1 MTRVS
6 DGIDRVPLLLSESAD
21 QEFRDQGFAVVP
33 FVAPERLDALR
44 QRMTEL
50 IPPDSGPFFTLYRND
65 TPEIR
70 RVLDAAVR
78 EELQPQADAMMC
90 NHRFYVGSILVKFPG
105 EGSFLDPHQDWS
117 FVDETQHVS
126 GIVWLPLE
134 ATNEGNGG
142 LSVVPGSH
150 RFDLPY
156 RGTPPEPID
165 QYLDGLVNVTTRPGE
180 AVIYHNALIHGS
192 SENQSDHPRIVMA
205 LGFVSKQADLV
216 HFFTDNAGQKWRYR
230 VADDLPFTYQPPSPP
245 KGAAV
250 LQVEPWPS

>member
-6 DGIDRVPLLLSESAD
+6 DGVDRVPLLLSESAD
-21 QEFRDQGFAVVP
+21 QEFREQGFAVVP
-33 FVAPERLDALR
+33 FVDPERLEALR

-50 IPPDSGPFFTLYRND
+50 VPPESGPFFTLYRND

-70 RVLDAAVR
+70 RVLDAVVR
-78 EELQPQADAMMC
+78 EELQSLADEIMC

-117 FVDETQHVS
+117 FVDESRHVS
-126 GIVWLPLE
+126 GIVWFPLE
-134 ATNEGNGG
+134 ATDETNGG

-150 RFDLPY
+150 RFDLPN

-165 QYLDGLVNVTTRPGE
+165 QYLDGLVNLSTRPGE

-192 SENQSDHPRIVMA
+192 SENRSDHLRIVMA
-205 LGFVSKQADLV
+205 LGFVSEQADLL
-216 HFFTDNAGQKWRYR
+216 HFFTDKEGQKWRYR
-230 VADDLPFTYQPPSPP
+230 LAADYPFRYQPPNPP
-245 KGAAV
+245 EGSAV
-250 LQVEPWPS
+250 LHVEPWPS